1 MPSSEVIAPTAG
13 LVIKISAT
21 EGSTVKEGDTVVVLQ
36 SMKREIAVQ
45 AETDGRI
52 SKVLVK
58 EGDEVNLG
66 QTLAAIE

>member
-13 LVIKISAT
+13 LVIKIGAT
-21 EGSTVKEGDTVVVLQ
+21 EGSTVKAGDTVVVLQ
-36 SMKREIAVQ
+36 SMKMEIAVQ

-52 SKVLVK
+52 NKVLVK

-66 QTLAAIE
+66 QTMAVIE

>member
-21 EGSTVKEGDTVVVLQ
+21 EGSTVKAGDAVVVLQ
-36 SMKREIAVQ
+36 SMKMEIAVQ

-52 SKVLVK
+52 SKILVK

-66 QTLAAIE
+66 QTLAVIE